1 MATAERGLAKL
12 ICGRQVMEQKNQRC
26 PGLVSH
32 MRLTAAA
39 AAHAAVCPWVTTH
52 TLCILVCVCALAVRT
67 QTYKLSC
74 TLTPI
79 RQNSPAAP
87 LLNNRLSRPRGR
99 VTVTF
104 LLITP
109 FDSARTMLSRWSWST
124 LYMDERVTAR
134 EFVRKAAPECLTPLS
149 LHK

>member
-1 MATAERGLAKL
+1 MPR
-12 ICGRQVMEQKNQRC
+12 
-26 PGLVSH
+26 
-32 MRLTAAA
+32 
-39 AAHAAVCPWVTTH
+39 VCPWVTAR

-87 LLNNRLSRPRGR
+87 VSKQPAIKGRGR

-134 EFVRKAAPECLTPLS
+134 EFVRKAAPECLTPLIS
-149 LHK
+149 LQAPMYV